1 MIELQQIIALKRELL
16 GRETCSRSPINY
28 SEGMAED
35 QKDRFIQYL
44 AEQHREDELT
54 KKAMELVLED
64 FMARQKELDE
74 KMSRERLGQANEE
87 RYGEKRQRV
96 RKRKDS
102 GGAEKPEADRNGE
115 KDDFD
120 GTEGSLRTD
129 SVDTGCPQPES
140 AAPQQERDLSNRPN
154 TYKRTGVAG
163 TPLYHPSDKSK
174 VHGRILET
182 KFVHLFSLRMF
193 LIEECYEMVHYVK
206 PGQKPQWG
214 YFPTAGHPEVVMR
227 FEGTKATPELL
238 QAIAYEVGHDHIR
251 QHFAQLAEERKEI
264 PGPGGVATEGDG
276 FGKGVHRAL
285 RRDLVQSPQV
295 RPV

>member
-74 KMSRERLGQANEE
+74 KMSVLMSEHSSMKAELLEERKLRKAAERENRSLRERLGQANEE

-96 RKRKDS
+96 RKKNDS
-102 GGAEKPEADRNGE
+102 GEVEKPEPDRNDE

-129 SVDTGCPQPES
+129 SVDTGYPRAES
-140 AAPQQERDLSNRPN
+140 AAPQQERDLSNRPD

-163 TPLYHPSDKSK
+163 TPLYHPCDKSK

-182 KFVHLFSLRMF
+182 RLVRLFSLRRF
-193 LIEECYEMVHYVK
+193 L
-206 PGQKPQWG
+206 
-214 YFPTAGHPEVVMR
+214 A
-227 FEGTKATPELL
+227 
-238 QAIAYEVGHDHIR
+238 
-251 QHFAQLAEERKEI
+251 AE
-264 PGPGGVATEGDG
+264 
-276 FGKGVHRAL
+276 F
-285 RRDLVQSPQV
+285 
-295 RPV
+295 